1 MVYKIKISP
10 ESLSSIVKEIT
21 YSGNTFGVYTGMTS
35 LLTSGINGASSLT
48 GLTIPILLTQDCIDI
63 GYYSEFDGAIQQK
76 ETALN
81 YVFSADSKYEYCIY
95 NTSILNSYTKESEYE
110 IYWGDN
116 SKVEPMSGIK
126 SCHTYPKTNA
136 KYVIKLTQKNNFGTN
151 IISKTITIPFDK
163 DKVSDNPNGTV
174 EFIPSGGPWKDSPI
188 SYDYIFTGDTGM
200 DIDDYVYDNEVTI
213 TGYTKSNLI
222 ELSLYGQ
229 TPYKPGV
236 DVFKDGS
243 VYGKVTNINNLF
255 TAYTIQDINYV
266 DYPFGV
272 TTFEAKS
279 KGLTKDT
286 AKIAPI
292 TKNEALLK
300 SVDEVQ
306 VFSNVFVE
314 RGKNSGY
321 EKVQR
326 LGEVKTL
333 QDMEK
338 YGYGYFKLTNK

>member
-1 MVYKIKISP
+1 
-10 ESLSSIVKEIT
+10 
-21 YSGNTFGVYTGMTS
+21 
-35 LLTSGINGASSLT
+35 
-48 GLTIPILLTQDCIDI
+48 
-63 GYYSEFDGAIQQK
+63 
-76 ETALN
+76 
-81 YVFSADSKYEYCIY
+81 
-95 NTSILNSYTKESEYE
+95 
-110 IYWGDN
+110 
-116 SKVEPMSGIK
+116 
-126 SCHTYPKTNA
+126 
-136 KYVIKLTQKNNFGTN
+136 
-151 IISKTITIPFDK
+151 
-163 DKVSDNPNGTV
+163 
-174 EFIPSGGPWKDSPI
+174 
-188 SYDYIFTGDTGM
+188 M
-200 DIDDYVYDNEVTI
+200 DIDDYLYDSQVTI
-213 TGYTKSNLI
+213 SGYTKSNLI
-222 ELSLYGQ
+222 ELSLYGKD
-229 TPYKPGV
+229 PYKPGV
-236 DVFKDGS
+236 NVIKDGN

-272 TTFEAKS
+272 TTFEVKS

-286 AKIAPI
+286 AKIVPI

-306 VFSNVFVE
+306 IFSNVFVE

>member
-35 LLTSGINGASSLT
+35 LLTSGVNGTSSLT

-76 ETALN
+76 ETVLN
-81 YVFSADSKYEYCIY
+81 YVFSASSEYEYCIY
-95 NTSILNSYTKESEYE
+95 NTSILSSYTKGSEYE

-116 SKVEPMSGIK
+116 SKVEPMIGVK

-163 DKVSDNPNGTV
+163 DKRSADPDGTV
-174 EFIPSGGPWKDSPI
+174 VFIPSGGPWKYSPI

-200 DIDDYVYDNEVTI
+200 DIEDYIYDGNVKV

-222 ELSLYGQ
+222 ELALYGK
-229 TPYKPGV
+229 TPYIDGF

-243 VYGKVTNINNLF
+243 FYGKVTNTTDSF
-255 TAYTIQDINYV
+255 TAYTIQDIKYV
-266 DYPFGV
+266 DYPFGI
-272 TTFEAKS
+272 TTFEANS
-279 KGLTKDT
+279 KGLTKET
-286 AKIAPI
+286 IKLAPI

-306 VFSNVFVE
+306 IFSNVFVE

>member
-21 YSGNTFGVYTGMTS
+21 YSGNTFGVYTGMTT
-35 LLTSGINGASSLT
+35 LLNSGVNGASSLT
-48 GLTIPILLTQDCIDI
+48 GLTIPILLTQDCIDT

-76 ETALN
+76 ETVLN
-81 YVFSADSKYEYCIY
+81 YVFSAENKYEYCIY
-95 NTSILNSYTKESEYE
+95 NTSILSSYSKGSDYQ

-116 SKVEPMSGIK
+116 SKVEPMGDIK
-126 SCHTYPKTNA
+126 SCHVYPKINA
-136 KYVIKLTQKNNFGTN
+136 KYAITLIQKNNFGTN

-174 EFIPSGGPWKDSPI
+174 EFIPSGGPWKDTPI

-200 DIDDYVYDNEVTI
+200 DIDDYIYDGEVTI
-213 TGYTKSNLI
+213 TGYTKSNLL
-222 ELSLYGQ
+222 ELELYGK
-229 TPYKPGV
+229 TSYKSGV
-236 DVFKDGS
+236 DVFKDGAI
-243 VYGKVTNINNLF
+243 YGKVTNITDSF
-255 TAYTIQDINYV
+255 TAYTIQDIKYV

-272 TTFEAKS
+272 TTFEVKS

-286 AKIAPI
+286 AKLVPI
-292 TKNEALLK
+292 TKNEALIK
-300 SVDEVQ
+300 SVDDVQ
-306 VFSNVFVE
+306 IFSNVFVE

>member
-35 LLTSGINGASSLT
+35 LLTSGINGTSSLT
-48 GLTIPILLTQDCIDI
+48 GLTIPILLTQDCVDI

-76 ETALN
+76 ETGLN
-81 YVFSADSKYEYCIY
+81 YVFSANSEYEYCIY
-95 NTSILNSYTKESEYE
+95 NTSILSSYTKGSEYE

-116 SKVEPMSGIK
+116 SKVEPMIGVK
-126 SCHTYPKTNA
+126 SCHIYPKTNA

-151 IISKTITIPFDK
+151 IISKTITIPFNK
-163 DKVSDNPNGTV
+163 DKVSDNPNGTI
-174 EFIPSGGPWKDSPI
+174 EFIPI

-200 DIDDYVYDNEVTI
+200 DIDDYTYDSVVTI

-222 ELSLYGQ
+222 ELSLYGEK
-229 TPYKPGV
+229 PYKPGV
-236 DVFKDGS
+236 DVSKDDS
-243 VYGKVTNINNLF
+243 VYGRVTDINNSF
-255 TAYTIQDINYV
+255 TAYTIQDIKYV

-286 AKIAPI
+286 IKLVPI

-306 VFSNVFVE
+306 IFSNVFVE

-338 YGYGYFKLTNK
+338 YGYGYFKLANK

>member
-35 LLTSGINGASSLT
+35 LLTSGVNGTSSLT
-48 GLTIPILLTQDCIDI
+48 GLTIPILLTQDCVDI

-76 ETALN
+76 ETGLN
-81 YVFSADSKYEYCIY
+81 YVFSANSEYEYCIY
-95 NTSILNSYTKESEYE
+95 NTSILSSYTKGSEYE

-116 SKVEPMSGIK
+116 SKVEPMIGVK
-126 SCHTYPKTNA
+126 SCHIYPKTNA

-151 IISKTITIPFDK
+151 IISKTITIPFNK
-163 DKVSDNPNGTV
+163 DKVSDNPNGTI
-174 EFIPSGGPWKDSPI
+174 EFIPI

-200 DIDDYVYDNEVTI
+200 DIDDYTYDSVVTI
-213 TGYTKSNLI
+213 TGYTKSNLV
-222 ELSLYGQ
+222 ELSLYGEK
-229 TPYKPGV
+229 PYKPGV
-236 DVFKDGS
+236 DVSKDDS
-243 VYGKVTNINNLF
+243 VYGRVTDINNSF
-255 TAYTIQDINYV
+255 TAYTIQDIKYV

-286 AKIAPI
+286 IKLVPI

-306 VFSNVFVE
+306 IFSNVFVE

-338 YGYGYFKLTNK
+338 YGYGYFKLANK

>member
-35 LLTSGINGASSLT
+35 LLTSGVNGTSSLT

-63 GYYSEFDGAIQQK
+63 GYYSEFNGAIQQK

-81 YVFSADSKYEYCIY
+81 YIFSANSEYEYCIY
-95 NTSILNSYTKESEYE
+95 NTSILNSYNKESKYE

-116 SKVEPMSGIK
+116 SKVEPMSGVK

-136 KYVIKLTQKNNFGTN
+136 KYVIKLTQQNNFGTN
-151 IISKTITIPFDK
+151 IINKTITIPFNK
-163 DKVSDNPNGTV
+163 DKVSEDPNGTI
-174 EFIPSGGPWKDSPI
+174 EFIPSGGPWKNSPI

-200 DIDDYVYDNEVTI
+200 DIDDYLYDSQVTI
-213 TGYTKSNLI
+213 SGYTKSNLI
-222 ELSLYGQ
+222 ELSLYGKD
-229 TPYKPGV
+229 PYKPGV
-236 DVFKDGS
+236 NVIKDGN

-272 TTFEAKS
+272 TTFEVKS

-286 AKIAPI
+286 AKIVPI

-306 VFSNVFVE
+306 IFSNVFVE

>member
-35 LLTSGINGASSLT
+35 LLTSGVNGTSSLT

-81 YVFSADSKYEYCIY
+81 YVFSASSEYEYCIY
-95 NTSILNSYTKESEYE
+95 NTSILSSYTKESEYE

-116 SKVEPMSGIK
+116 SKVEPMSGFK
-126 SCHTYPKTNA
+126 SCHAYPKTNA
-136 KYVIKLTQKNNFGTN
+136 KYVITLTQKNNFGTN

-163 DKVSDNPNGTV
+163 DKVSDNPNGTI
-174 EFIPSGGPWKDSPI
+174 EFIPI

-200 DIDDYVYDNEVTI
+200 DIDDYTYDSVVTI

-222 ELSLYGQ
+222 ELSLYGK

-286 AKIAPI
+286 AKLVPI
-292 TKNEALLK
+292 VKNEALLK

-306 VFSNVFVE
+306 IFSNVFVE

-321 EKVQR
+321 EKIQR

>member
-35 LLTSGINGASSLT
+35 LLTNGVNGTSSLT

-63 GYYSEFDGAIQQK
+63 GYYSEFNGAIQQK

-81 YVFSADSKYEYCIY
+81 YIFSANSMYEYCIY
-95 NTSILNSYTKESEYE
+95 NTSILNSYNKESKYE

-116 SKVEPMSGIK
+116 SKVEPMSGVK

-151 IISKTITIPFDK
+151 IINKTITIPFDK
-163 DKVSDNPNGTV
+163 DKVSEDPNGTI
-174 EFIPSGGPWKDSPI
+174 EFIPSGGPWKNSPI

-200 DIDDYVYDNEVTI
+200 DIDDYLYDSEVTI

-222 ELSLYGQ
+222 ELSLYGKD
-229 TPYKPGV
+229 PYKPGINV
-236 DVFKDGS
+236 IKDGN

-272 TTFEAKS
+272 TTFEVKS
-279 KGLTKDT
+279 KGLTKES

-292 TKNEALLK
+292 TKNEALIK

-306 VFSNVFVE
+306 IFSNVFVE

>member
-10 ESLSSIVKEIT
+10 ESLSSIIKEVT

-35 LLTSGINGASSLT
+35 LLTSGVNGTSSLT
-48 GLTIPILLTQDCIDI
+48 GLTIPILLTQDCLDM
-63 GYYSEFDGAIQQK
+63 GYYSIFDGAIQQK

-81 YVFSADSKYEYCIY
+81 YVFSANSKYEYCIY
-95 NTSILNSYTKESEYE
+95 NTSVLNSHTKESEYN

-116 SKVEPMSGIK
+116 TKIEPMTTVK
-126 SCHTYPKTNA
+126 SCHTYPETNA
-136 KYVIKLTQKNNFGTN
+136 TYVIRLEQKNNFGTN
-151 IISKTITIPFDK
+151 LISKTITIPFDK
-163 DKVSDNPNGTV
+163 DKVSNNPNGTV

-200 DIDDYVYDNEVTI
+200 DINDYLYDANIIV
-213 TGYTKSNLI
+213 TGYTKSNLD
-222 ELSLYGQ
+222 ELSLYG
-229 TPYKPGV
+229 TKTFEIGLEV
-236 DVFKDGS
+236 KKNGKT
-243 VYGKVTNINNLF
+243 YGKVTNINNSL

-272 TTFEAKS
+272 TTFEVIK
-279 KGLTKDT
+279 KGLDKQTT
-286 AKIAPI
+286 ILSAI

-300 SVDEVQ
+300 SVDDVQ
-306 VFSNVFVE
+306 IFSNVFVE

>member
-10 ESLSSIVKEIT
+10 ESLSSIIKEVT

-35 LLTSGINGASSLT
+35 LLTGGVNGTSTLT
-48 GLTIPILLTQDCIDI
+48 GLTIPILLTQDCFDI

-76 ETALN
+76 ETLLN
-81 YVFSADSKYEYCIY
+81 YVFSAESKYEYCIY
-95 NTSILNSYTKESEYE
+95 NTSILNSYTKESKYN

-116 SKVEPMSGIK
+116 TKIEPMTTVK

-136 KYVIKLTQKNNFGTN
+136 TYVIRLGQKNNFGTN
-151 IISKTITIPFDK
+151 LISKTITIPFDK
-163 DKVSDNPNGTV
+163 DKVSNNPNGTI

-200 DIDDYVYDNEVTI
+200 DIDEYLYDNEVTI

-222 ELSLYGQ
+222 ELSLYGK
-229 TPYKPGV
+229 TPYKVGV
-236 DVFKDGS
+236 DVIKDGNI
-243 VYGKVTNINNLF
+243 YGKVTNINDSF
-255 TAYTIQDINYV
+255 TAYTIQNIKYV
-266 DYPFGV
+266 DYPFDV

-279 KGLTKDT
+279 KGLTT
-286 AKIAPI
+286 NNAKITPI

-306 VFSNVFVE
+306 IFSNVFVE

>member
-1 MVYKIKISP
+1 MIYKIKISP
-10 ESLSSIVKEIT
+10 ESLSSIIKEVT

-35 LLTSGINGASSLT
+35 LLTSGVNGTSSLT
-48 GLTIPILLTQDCIDI
+48 GLTIPILLMQDCVDI

-76 ETALN
+76 ETVLN
-81 YVFSADSKYEYCIY
+81 YVFSAESPYTYCIY
-95 NTSILNSYTKESEYE
+95 NTSIVNAYTKGSEYQ
-110 IYWGDN
+110 IYWGDY
-116 SKVEPMSGIK
+116 SKIEVMDDVK
-126 SCHTYPKTNA
+126 KCHGYPKSPA
-136 KYVIKLTQKNNFGTN
+136 KYEIKLKQNNNFGTN
-151 IISKTITIPFDK
+151 IITKTITIPFDK
-163 DKVSDNPNGTV
+163 DKRSDNPDGTF

-200 DIDDYVYDNEVTI
+200 DIDDYIYDGNVLVS
-213 TGYTKSNLI
+213 GYTKSNLI
-222 ELSLYGQ
+222 ELELYGKNS
-229 TPYKPGV
+229 YKAGV
-236 DVFKDGS
+236 DVIKDGS
-243 VYGKVTNINNLF
+243 VYGKVTNINDSF
-255 TAYTIQDINYV
+255 TAYTIQDIKYV

-272 TTFEAKS
+272 TTFEVNS

-286 AKIAPI
+286 TKLTPI
-292 TKNEALLK
+292 TKNEALMK
-300 SVDEVQ
+300 SVSDVQ
-306 VFSNVFVE
+306 IFSNVFVE

>member
-21 YSGNTFGVYTGMTS
+21 YSGNTFGVYTGMTN
-35 LLTSGINGASSLT
+35 LLTSGVNGTSSLT

-63 GYYSEFDGAIQQK
+63 GYYSEFNGAIQQK

-81 YVFSADSKYEYCIY
+81 YIFSANSKYEYCIY
-95 NTSILNSYTKESEYE
+95 NTSILNSYNKESKYE

-116 SKVEPMSGIK
+116 SKVEPMSGVK

-151 IISKTITIPFDK
+151 IINKTITIPFDK
-163 DKVSDNPNGTV
+163 DKVSEDPNGTI
-174 EFIPSGGPWKDSPI
+174 EFIPSGGPWKNSPI
-188 SYDYIFTGDTGM
+188 NYDYIFTGDTGM
-200 DIDDYVYDNEVTI
+200 DIDDYLYDSQVTI
-213 TGYTKSNLI
+213 SGYTKSNLI
-222 ELSLYGQ
+222 ELSLYGKD
-229 TPYKPGV
+229 PYKPGV
-236 DVFKDGS
+236 NVIKDGN

-272 TTFEAKS
+272 TTFEVKS

-286 AKIAPI
+286 AKIVPI

-306 VFSNVFVE
+306 IFSNVFVE

>member
-35 LLTSGINGASSLT
+35 LLTSGVNGASSLT
-48 GLTIPILLTQDCIDI
+48 GLTIPILLTQDCVDI

-76 ETALN
+76 ETGLN
-81 YVFSADSKYEYCIY
+81 YVFSANSEYEYCIY
-95 NTSILNSYTKESEYE
+95 NTSILSSYTKGSEYE

-116 SKVEPMSGIK
+116 SKVEPMIGVK
-126 SCHTYPKTNA
+126 SCHIYPKTNA

-151 IISKTITIPFDK
+151 IISKTITIPFNK
-163 DKVSDNPNGTV
+163 DKVSDNPNGTI
-174 EFIPSGGPWKDSPI
+174 EFIPI

-200 DIDDYVYDNEVTI
+200 DIDDYTYDSVVTI

-222 ELSLYGQ
+222 ELSLYGEK
-229 TPYKPGV
+229 PYKPGV
-236 DVFKDGS
+236 DVSKDDS
-243 VYGKVTNINNLF
+243 VYGRVTDINNSF
-255 TAYTIQDINYV
+255 TAYTIQDIKYV

-286 AKIAPI
+286 IKLVPI

-306 VFSNVFVE
+306 IFSNVFVE

-338 YGYGYFKLTNK
+338 YGYGYFKLANK